1 MTNQNIIFD
10 LMGVLLT
17 KSLNPFTKQF
27 DYHPVNLSEIVKLLK
42 LCKQNGNKLYI
53 LSNLSTENYDRI
65 KEDGKIASLFSFFDG
80 MIISGM
86 TPYKKPDPRIFSIF
100 CSTFNIDPQSAI
112 FIDDKHDNCLSAA
125 TIGITKTINCE
136 EFNLVQIAQ
145 QLIEFGAISNETE

>member
-10 LMGVLLT
+10 LMGVLLM
-17 KSLNPFTKQF
+17 KNLNPITKQF
-27 DYHPVNLSEIVKLLK
+27 DYLPVNFSEIIKLLK
-42 LCKQNGNKLYI
+42 LCKKSGNKLFI
-53 LSNLSTENYDRI
+53 LSNLSTETYERI
-65 KEDGKIASLFSFFDG
+65 KDDEQIASLFSFFDG

-100 CSTFNIDPQSAI
+100 CSTFHVDPQTAI

-125 TIGITKTINCE
+125 TVGINRTINCE

-145 QLIEFGAISNETE
+145 RLIEYGAILTETE